1 MKKIVNK
8 TVNLDL
14 VGTDG
19 NAFAIMG
26 AFRRQARKEHWTP
39 EDIEAVLNE
48 AQSGNYDHLLAT
60 IINHCE
66 VKEEDDY

>member
-8 TVNLDL
+8 TINLDL

-60 IINHCE
+60 IMNHCE
-66 VKEEDDY
+66 VRENDDF

>member
-8 TVNLDL
+8 TINLDL

-60 IINHCE
+60 IMNHCE
-66 VKEEDDY
+66 VKEEDDF

>member
-1 MKKIVNK
+1 M
-8 TVNLDL
+8 

-60 IINHCE
+60 IMNHCE
-66 VKEEDDY
+66 VRENDDF